1 MQKIVFL
8 CRNENIFSHRV
19 FVDCHNRK
27 WSFICSGFITLI
39 NAKKATKKI
48 EQALDKKDPVSLT
61 QGYESLADNYQSLND
76 FSKAVNSING
86 RQI

>member
-1 MQKIVFL
+1 MKIYLVIGFL
-8 CRNENIFSHRV
+8 WTAI
-19 FVDCHNRK
+19 
-27 WSFICSGFITLI
+27 IGSGHLYAQDSLQVA

-48 EQALDKKDPVSLT
+48 EQTLDKKDPVSLT

-76 FSKAVNSING
+76 FSKAVNSNNG